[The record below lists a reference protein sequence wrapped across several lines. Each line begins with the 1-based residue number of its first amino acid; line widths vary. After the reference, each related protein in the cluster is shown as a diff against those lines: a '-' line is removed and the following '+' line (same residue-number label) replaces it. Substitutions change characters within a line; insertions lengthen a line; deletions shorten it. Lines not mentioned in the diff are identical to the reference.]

1 MLARVDLR
9 GVCGTLRAELTRPVA
24 TGGDVATAV
33 GEIIADVRARGD
45 DALRELTARLDG
57 VEIDDLAVG
66 RDRRAGALDRI
77 TPSLRAALELAR
89 DQIIAW
95 HEAQREKEAHHAR
108 LGIEVLERVVPVD
121 RAGCY
126 VPGGRAQYPSSVLMT
141 VVPARVAGGAEG
153 GMCVPPAPHGPGA

>member
-9 GVCGTLRAELTRPVA
+9 GVSSTLRAELTRPGA
-24 TGGDVATAV
+24 TG
-33 GEIIADVRARGD
+33 ADVGARGD
-45 DALRELTARLDG
+45 DALRELTARRDG

-77 TPSLRAALELAR
+77 APSLRAALELAR
-89 DQIIAW
+89 DPIIAW
-95 HEAQREKEAHHAR
+95 DEGPREKEGHHAR

-141 VVPARVAGGAEG
+141 VVPARVAGVGE
-153 GMCVPPAPHGPGA
+153 V